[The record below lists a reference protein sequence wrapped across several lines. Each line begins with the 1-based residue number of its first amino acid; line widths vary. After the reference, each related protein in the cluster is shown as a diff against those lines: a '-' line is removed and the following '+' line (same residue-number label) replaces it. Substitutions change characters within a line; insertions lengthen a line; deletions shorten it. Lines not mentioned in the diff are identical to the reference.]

1 MRSEAWKDKLGRV
14 TDEMTTEPA
23 SAHES
28 GHKTLRSLS
37 QQVLT
42 TYRTT
47 FCEISLPHTFPSLA
61 AARKIRPSLTPAAA
75 VH

>member
-42 TYRTT
+42 THHATGS
-47 FCEISLPHTFPSLA
+47 CLCLVESGS
-61 AARKIRPSLTPAAA
+61 SQQN
-75 VH
+75 